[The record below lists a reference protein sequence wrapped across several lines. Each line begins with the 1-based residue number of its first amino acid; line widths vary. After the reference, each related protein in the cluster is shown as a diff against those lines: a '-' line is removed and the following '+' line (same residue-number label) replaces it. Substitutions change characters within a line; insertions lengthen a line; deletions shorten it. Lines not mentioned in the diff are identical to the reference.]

1 MIAAGVH
8 PNQAKLRKDAGVAVH
23 DLKDIAKTATKI
35 GKEKHMAN
43 KKATKKFIHE
53 IVEDQKVY
61 GDRANK
67 LKIHAIKSAKR
78 HIVVSQ
84 AAGWGKIELTKP

>member
-8 PNQAKLRKDAGVAVH
+8 PNQAKLRQDAGEALH
-23 DLKDIAKTATKI
+23 DLKDIAKTAVKI
-35 GKEKHMAN
+35 GNKKHEAN
-43 KKATKKFIHE
+43 TKATKKWLHE
-53 IVEDQKVY
+53 IGKDQRKY
-61 GDRANK
+61 GDKANY
-67 LKIHAIKSAKR
+67 LKMKAIKSAKN